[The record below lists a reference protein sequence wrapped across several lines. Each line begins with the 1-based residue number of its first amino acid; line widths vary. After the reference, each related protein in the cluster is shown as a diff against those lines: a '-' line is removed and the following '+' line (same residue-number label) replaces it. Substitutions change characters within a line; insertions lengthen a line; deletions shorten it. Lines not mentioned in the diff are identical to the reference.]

1 MKGVNIMEQIAV
13 KGLSVNITGI
23 EDNDYISLTDL
34 ARIKN
39 SKEPKDVVKNWMRSR
54 STLEFL
60 GLWEKMNNPEFK
72 GVDFEPLL
80 SETGKNSFTMSPTRW
95 VSEFNAIGIKTKPTK
110 NGGTFAHRD
119 IALEFASW
127 ISPEIKLYIIKEFQR
142 LKIQE
147 SEQLEWHG
155 KRMLTK
161 LNYLIH
167 TDAIKEYLLPIELT
181 KDQINYVYASEADI
195 LNVALFGKNAKD
207 WHDDNPN
214 KKGNIRDYASTLELA
229 ILSNIEFQN
238 AKLIEQ
244 GFDKKERLILL
255 NKEANREKELFNKNK
270 EKTIYRLENK

>member
-1 MKGVNIMEQIAV
+1 MLAIQIFSDSTV
-13 KGLSVNITGI
+13 WSIIDSCFWILTKSGRYGGGI
-23 EDNDYISLTDL
+23 
-34 ARIKN
+34 
-39 SKEPKDVVKNWMRSR
+39 
-54 STLEFL
+54 
-60 GLWEKMNNPEFK
+60 
-72 GVDFEPLL
+72 
-80 SETGKNSFTMSPTRW
+80 
-95 VSEFNAIGIKTKPTK
+95 
-110 NGGTFAHRD
+110 FAHVD

-167 TDAIKEYLLPIELT
+167 IDAIKEYLLPIELT

-229 ILSNIEFQN
+229 ILSNLEFQN

-244 GFDKKERLILL
+244 GLNKKERLSQY
-255 NKEANREKELFNKNK
+255 K
-270 EKTIYRLENK
+270 LE